1 VLQVMRS
8 FSFVHAS
15 EEDFVGGMATYGRA
29 FDDAPAPTEPLV
41 PRAEPPPAPDSP
53 PALSFSFR
61 NQVPEIPRE
70 ASAVVSRAVPV
81 QVEKESPVPF
91 ITVDMHEREAEE
103 TEVLMED
110 EDEQSRQAMESEPKI
125 VPATHN
131 YRFLTRASA

>member
-1 VLQVMRS
+1 MMRS

-15 EEDFVGGMATYGRA
+15 EEDFVDGMATYGRA

-91 ITVDMHEREAEE
+91 ITVDKHEREAEE

-110 EDEQSRQAMESEPKI
+110 
-125 VPATHN
+125 
-131 YRFLTRASA
+131 